1 MPRRGEKGKKK
12 NRATRTTNLCFN
24 FSMAMNILV
33 ICLRLRI
40 LLKMCVNLDVQQTAQ
55 VIQFKY
61 LLDFSLLS

>member
-1 MPRRGEKGKKK
+1 
-12 NRATRTTNLCFN
+12 
-24 FSMAMNILV
+24 MAMNILV